1 MKYFEL
7 IPDPDTTNP
16 IQLLKVDGK
25 VYKNGLSEEK
35 FKEIPPLSVGYFENL
50 PQRELY
56 DVLQEPAFLISDR
69 VKRLIALYEPKM
81 EFKGIQ
87 LFPERENDST
97 MPLFWIPCLISVDC
111 LSRQTEK
118 YSNGMIKKLLLD
130 SRGDYKHHIFRVGG
144 ILEHKVLISLPLAE
158 SMLRRRVS
166 GIALVPVHFSQEE
179 FR

>member
-7 IPDPDTTNP
+7 IPDQDMANP
-16 IQLLKVDGK
+16 IQLLKVDRR
-25 VYKNGLSEEK
+25 VYKNGLSEEE

-69 VKRLIALYEPKM
+69 IKRLIALYEPMM

-87 LFPERENDST
+87 LFPEKENDST
-97 MPLFWIPCLISVDC
+97 MPLFWIPCLPLVDC
-111 LSRQTEK
+111 LSSQTKK
-118 YSNGMIKKLLLD
+118 YDNGMLKELLLEKKK
-130 SRGDYKHHIFRVGG
+130 DYKYHIFRVGG
-144 ILEHKVLISLPLAE
+144 ILEHKLLVSLPLAE

-166 GIALVPVHFSQEE
+166 GITFVPVRFSQEE
-179 FR
+179 F

>member
-7 IPDPDTTNP
+7 IPDQDMENP
-16 IQLLKVDGK
+16 IQLFKVDRK
-25 VYKNGLSEEK
+25 IYKNGLSEEE

-50 PQRELY
+50 PEKELY

-69 VKRLIALYEPKM
+69 IKRLIALYEPMM

-97 MPLFWIPCLISVDC
+97 MPLFWIPCLIPVDC
-111 LSRQTEK
+111 LSSQTKK
-118 YSNGMIKKLLLD
+118 YDNGMIKELLLD
-130 SRGDYKHHIFRVGG
+130 KRKECKHHIFRVEG
-144 ILEHKVLISLPLAE
+144 ILEHKVILSLPLAE

-166 GIALVPVHFSQEE
+166 GIAFAPVHFSKEE
-179 FR
+179 F